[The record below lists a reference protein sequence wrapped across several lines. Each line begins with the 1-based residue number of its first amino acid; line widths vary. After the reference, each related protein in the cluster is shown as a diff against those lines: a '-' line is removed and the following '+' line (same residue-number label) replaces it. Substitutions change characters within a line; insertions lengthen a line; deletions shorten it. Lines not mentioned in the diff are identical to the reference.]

1 MTLLIAGGSGFLGT
15 ALAKAFRAAGH
26 RVMILTRRPRREGDV
41 LWSTKPTDIT
51 WRHAL
56 ERSDAVINLAGASLA
71 GQRWTEERKRE
82 IRASRMEPTK
92 ALVAAIAAAS
102 RPPAVFV
109 SGSAVGF
116 YGVRG
121 DEVITE
127 ESPAGNDFL
136 AALCRDWETLAI
148 EASSRSRTVLL
159 RSGVVLA
166 REGGALPQL
175 ALPFRLFA
183 GGPVGTG
190 RQFLSWISLA
200 DWIGLVQWLLAT
212 NHLSG
217 PLNLT
222 APAPVTNAEFARTL
236 GRALHR
242 PSFVPTP
249 AFAVRFALGELADAL
264 ILGGQR
270 VVPARAQARGYE
282 FKHATLESALR
293 DIYQESGIRNRESGL
308 GKA

>member
-26 RVMILTRRPRREGDV
+26 RVMILTRRPQREGDV

-56 ERSDAVINLAGASLA
+56 ERSDAVINLAGASIA

-109 SGSAVGF
+109 SSSAVGF

-121 DEVITE
+121 DEIITE
-127 ESPAGNDFL
+127 ESPAGDDFL
-136 AALCRDWETLAI
+136 GTLCRDWETLAI

-175 ALPFRLFA
+175 ALPFRLFV
-183 GGPVGTG
+183 GGRVGTG
-190 RQFLSWISLA
+190 RQYLSWISLT
-200 DWIGLVQWLLAT
+200 DWVGLVQWVLTT

-217 PLNLT
+217 PVNLT
-222 APAPVTNAEFARTL
+222 APAPVTNAEFARVL
-236 GRALHR
+236 GRALSR

-249 AFAVRFALGELADAL
+249 AAAVRFAFGELAEAL

-293 DIYQESGIRNRESGL
+293 VIYRES
-308 GKA
+308 ART

>member
-1 MTLLIAGGSGFLGT
+1 
-15 ALAKAFRAAGH
+15 
-26 RVMILTRRPRREGDV
+26 
-41 LWSTKPTDIT
+41 
-51 WRHAL
+51 
-56 ERSDAVINLAGASLA
+56 VINLAGASIA

-109 SGSAVGF
+109 SASAVGF

-136 AALCRDWETLAI
+136 GALCRDWETLAI

-217 PLNLT
+217 PVNLT
-222 APAPVTNAEFARTL
+222 APAPVTNAEFARAL
-236 GRALHR
+236 GRALNR

-282 FKHATLESALR
+282 FTHATLESALR
-293 DIYQESGIRNRESGL
+293 DIYQ
-308 GKA
+308 K

>member
-41 LWSTKPTDIT
+41 LWSTTPTDIT

-56 ERSDAVINLAGASLA
+56 ERSDAVINLAGAPIA
-71 GQRWTEERKRE
+71 ARRWTEERKRE

-102 RPPAVFV
+102 RPPAVFL

-127 ESPAGNDFL
+127 ETPAGDDFL
-136 AALCRDWETLAI
+136 GTLCREWETLAI

-159 RSGVVLA
+159 RTGVVLA

-183 GGPVGTG
+183 GGPIGTG
-190 RQFLSWISLA
+190 RQFLSWISLT
-200 DWIGLVQWLLAT
+200 DWIGLVHWVLKT

-217 PLNLT
+217 PVNLT
-222 APAPVTNAEFARTL
+222 APAPVTNAEFARVL
-236 GRALHR
+236 GRVLRR

-282 FKHATLESALR
+282 FTHPTLESALR
-293 DIYQESGIRNRESGL
+293 DIYQE
-308 GKA
+308 

>member
-15 ALAKAFRAAGH
+15 ALARAFRGAGH

-41 LWSTKPTDIT
+41 LWSTKPTDT
-51 WRHAL
+51 SWRHAL
-56 ERSDAVINLAGASLA
+56 DRSDAVINLAGVSIA
-71 GQRWTEERKRE
+71 GRRWSAERKRE
-82 IRASRMEPTK
+82 LRASRMQPTQS
-92 ALVAAIAAAS
+92 LVSAIAVAS
-102 RPPAVFV
+102 RPPAVFI
-109 SGSAVGF
+109 SSSAVGI

-127 ESPAGNDFL
+127 ETPPGDDFL

-148 EASSRSRTVLL
+148 GASSRSRVVLL
-159 RSGVVLA
+159 RSGVVLG
-166 REGGALPQL
+166 RDGGALPQL

-183 GGPVGTG
+183 GGRVGTG
-190 RQFLSWISLA
+190 HQYLSWISLA
-200 DWIGLVQWLLAT
+200 DWIGMVQWTLT
-212 NHLSG
+212 RNHVSG

-222 APAPVTNAEFARTL
+222 APAPVTNAEFARTI
-236 GRALHR
+236 GRVLHR

-270 VVPARAQARGYE
+270 VVPTRAMALGYE
-282 FKHATLESALR
+282 FKHETLEAALR
-293 DIYQESGIRNRESGL
+293 EIY
-308 GKA
+308 GKS

>member
-15 ALAKAFRAAGH
+15 ALAKAFRVAGH
-26 RVMILTRRPRREGDV
+26 RVMILTRRPQREGDV
-41 LWSTKPTDIT
+41 LWSTKPTDTT

-56 ERSDAVINLAGASLA
+56 ERSDAVINLAGASIA
-71 GQRWTEERKRE
+71 GARWTDERKRE
-82 IRASRMEPTK
+82 IRASRMEPTVS
-92 ALVAAIAAAS
+92 LVSAIAAAT
-102 RPPAVFV
+102 RPPAVFI
-109 SGSAVGF
+109 SSSAVGI

-127 ESPAGNDFL
+127 ETPAGDDFM
-136 AALCRDWETLAI
+136 ASLCRDWETRAL

-190 RQFLSWISLA
+190 RQYLSWISLA
-200 DWIGLVQWLLAT
+200 DWIGIVRWTLT
-212 NHLSG
+212 RNHVSG
-217 PLNLT
+217 PINLT
-222 APAPVTNAEFARTL
+222 APTPVTNAEFASTIGRVL
-236 GRALHR
+236 GR

-270 VVPARAQARGYE
+270 VVPTRATALGYE
-282 FKHATLESALR
+282 FKHETLEPALR
-293 DIYQESGIRNRESGL
+293 EIY

>member
-15 ALAKAFRAAGH
+15 ALAKAYRAAGH
-26 RVMILTRRPRREGDV
+26 RVMILTRRPQREGDV
-41 LWSTKPTDIT
+41 LWSTKPTDTT

-56 ERSDAVINLAGASLA
+56 DRSDAVINLAGASIA
-71 GQRWTEERKRE
+71 ATRWTDERKRE
-82 IRASRMEPTK
+82 IRASRMQPTQ
-92 ALVAAIAAAS
+92 ALVSAIAAAA
-102 RPPAVFV
+102 RPPAVFI
-109 SGSAVGF
+109 SGSAVGI
-116 YGVRG
+116 YGVHG

-136 AALCRDWETLAI
+136 AAVCRDWETLAL
-148 EASSRSRTVLL
+148 EASSRSRVVLL
-159 RSGVVLA
+159 RSGVVLG

-190 RQFLSWISLA
+190 SQYLSWISLA
-200 DWIGLVQWLLAT
+200 DWIGVVQWTLT
-212 NHLSG
+212 RNHVSG

-222 APAPVTNAEFARTL
+222 APTPVTNADFARTI
-236 GRALHR
+236 GRVLRR

-249 AFAVRFALGELADAL
+249 AFAVQFAFGELADAL

-270 VVPARAQARGYE
+270 VVPTRATALGYE
-282 FKHATLESALR
+282 FKHQTLEPALR
-293 DIYQESGIRNRESGL
+293 EIY

>member
-26 RVMILTRRPRREGDV
+26 RVMILTRRPQREGDV
-41 LWSTKPTDIT
+41 LWSTKPTDTT

-56 ERSDAVINLAGASLA
+56 ERSDAVINLAGASIA
-71 GQRWTEERKRE
+71 GARWTDERKRE
-82 IRASRMEPTK
+82 IRASRMEPTVS
-92 ALVAAIAAAS
+92 LVSAIAAAT
-102 RPPAVFV
+102 RPPAVFI
-109 SGSAVGF
+109 SSSAVGF

-127 ESPAGNDFL
+127 ETAAGNDFM
-136 AALCRDWETLAI
+136 ASLCRDWETRAL

-190 RQFLSWISLA
+190 QQYLSWISLA
-200 DWIGLVQWLLAT
+200 DWIGIVRWTLT
-212 NHLSG
+212 KNHVSG

-222 APAPVTNAEFARTL
+222 APAPVTNAEFASTIGRVL
-236 GRALHR
+236 GR

-270 VVPARAQARGYE
+270 VVPTRATALGYE
-282 FKHATLESALR
+282 FKHETLEHALR
-293 DIYQESGIRNRESGL
+293 EIY

>member
-41 LWSTKPTDIT
+41 LWSTTPTDIT

-56 ERSDAVINLAGASLA
+56 ERSDAVINLAGASIA

-92 ALVAAIAAAS
+92 ALVAAIAAAA

-136 AALCRDWETLAI
+136 GALCRDWETLAI

-217 PLNLT
+217 PVNLT
-222 APAPVTNAEFARTL
+222 APAPVTNAEFARVL

-293 DIYQESGIRNRESGL
+293 DIYQESGIPDS
-308 GKA
+308 

>member
-1 MTLLIAGGSGFLGT
+1 MILLIAGGSGFLGT

-26 RVMILTRRPRREGDV
+26 RVMILTRRPQREGDV
-41 LWSTKPTDIT
+41 LWSTKPTDTT

-56 ERSDAVINLAGASLA
+56 ERSDAVINLAGASIA
-71 GQRWTEERKRE
+71 AARWTDERKRE
-82 IRASRMEPTK
+82 IRASRIAPTVS
-92 ALVAAIAAAS
+92 LVSAIAAAT
-102 RPPAVFV
+102 RPPAVFI
-109 SGSAVGF
+109 SSSAVGI

-127 ESPAGNDFL
+127 ETPAGTDFM
-136 AALCRDWETLAI
+136 ASLCRDWETRAL

-190 RQFLSWISLA
+190 QQYLSWISLA
-200 DWIGLVQWLLAT
+200 DWIGIVRWTLT
-212 NHLSG
+212 RNHVSG
-217 PLNLT
+217 PINLT
-222 APAPVTNAEFARTL
+222 APTPVTNAEFASTIGRVL
-236 GRALHR
+236 GR

-270 VVPARAQARGYE
+270 VVPTRATALGYE
-282 FKHATLESALR
+282 FKHETLEPALR
-293 DIYQESGIRNRESGL
+293 EIY

>member
-26 RVMILTRRPRREGDV
+26 RVMILTRRPQREGDV
-41 LWSTKPTDIT
+41 LWSTKPTDTT

-56 ERSDAVINLAGASLA
+56 ERADAVINLAGASIA

-82 IRASRMEPTK
+82 IRASRLEPTK

-121 DEVITE
+121 DEVVTE

-136 AALCRDWETLAI
+136 GSLCRDWETLAI

-183 GGPVGTG
+183 GGRVGTG
-190 RQFLSWISLA
+190 QQFFSWISLT
-200 DWIGLVQWLLAT
+200 DWIGLVQWVLAT

-217 PLNLT
+217 PVNLT
-222 APAPVTNAEFARTL
+222 APAPVTNAEFARVL
-236 GRALHR
+236 GRALGR

-249 AFAVRFALGELADAL
+249 AFAVRFALGELADSL

-282 FKHATLESALR
+282 FTHATLEAALGEM
-293 DIYQESGIRNRESGL
+293 YGTS
-308 GKA
+308 